1 MKITNLLEATIA
13 SMPEPGQ
20 VSFRSGRSETSLEEM
35 TAGSVASV
43 PMPIGKVIKRESGI
57 TKGIK
62 KKMVDEGEITET
74 DLIMVPGI
82 GKRLKPGLIPKD
94 KVRTDHEV
102 EMARSDLVQSV
113 KNAKTIFS
121 LIKDL
126 SEDEG
131 LEGWVQEKITKAEDY
146 LNTVRQYLEGK
157 MIPSEGMSAGVRMQ
171 RALQREKEK
180 RERSERYAEKHFPI
194 GKKPEPKQEP
204 QQEVKEGDQD
214 WMDELRAMAHKM
226 APQDKMRER
235 QAERDAQ
242 AKAERQQRIQ
252 QDIENLPDLISQYNN
267 MEAEY
272 ESMGGKN
279 WQYADN
285 EQNLSDEERKAR
297 GMETSMRQ
305 LADRIHTA
313 KKASEGLAESKPD
326 FAKMFNKKIGK
337 HNAAVVKTK
346 KEIGT
351 RVADI
356 GAGGKEYNV
365 KTDKEWDKQK
375 SLEEGQDSNEIG
387 PGWKTEHGI
396 VDRVEG
402 NSVIV
407 KTSKGKMRVNMHDI
421 KTAEAPEQGVTE
433 MIVGK
438 RKPKPDS
445 YHINKD
451 GKPVSLASYSD
462 KDSAIKDR
470 DEKHPGAEVHQVGSR
485 GKVKGKFEEGAKVDR
500 MVGHVKSSEKK
511 LGHSDKEAEN
521 IAWATA
527 NKRGMLDNKNK
538 KVEEESKGLW
548 ANIHAKR
555 DRIKHGS
562 GEKMR
567 KPGSKGAPT
576 ADALRK
582 SAK

>member
-1 MKITNLLEATIA
+1 MKITNLLEATVA

-35 TAGSVASV
+35 TAGPVASV
-43 PMPIGKVIKRESGI
+43 PMPMGKMIKRESGI

-62 KKMVDEGEITET
+62 KKMVDEAEISEN
-74 DLIMVPGI
+74 DLIIMPGQMS
-82 GKRLKPGLIPKD
+82 KRPNGFMSKD
-94 KVRTDHEV
+94 RNEMERI
-102 EMARSDLVQSV
+102 EMAKSDVVQSV
-113 KNAKTIFS
+113 KSAKTIFS
-121 LIKDL
+121 ILKNSD
-126 SEDEG
+126 DEI
-131 LEGWVQEKITKAEDY
+131 EGWVQEKLAKAEDY
-146 LNTVRQYLEGK
+146 LNTVREYLEGK
-157 MIPSEGMSAGVRMQ
+157 SMPNEAQSASVRMQ
-171 RALQREKEK
+171 KALQREKEK
-180 RERSERYAEKHFPI
+180 REYSERYAEKHFPI
-194 GKKPEPKQEP
+194 GKKPEPIKEP
-204 QQEVKEGDQD
+204 SKEVNEGGQD
-214 WMDELRAMAHKM
+214 WMDDIRAMAHKM

-235 QAERDAQ
+235 QAQRAAQ
-242 AKAERQQRIQ
+242 EQSERQQRIQ
-252 QDIENLPDLISQYNN
+252 QDIENLPDLIAQYTD
-267 MEAEY
+267 MKDEY

-279 WQYADN
+279 WQYADR

-326 FAKMFNKKIGK
+326 FGKMFDKKIGK

-346 KEIGT
+346 KEVGS

-356 GAGGKEYNV
+356 GPGGKEYNV

-375 SLEEGQDSNEIG
+375 
-387 PGWKTEHGI
+387 
-396 VDRVEG
+396 
-402 NSVIV
+402 
-407 KTSKGKMRVNMHDI
+407 
-421 KTAEAPEQGVTE
+421 GVTE
-433 MIVGK
+433 MNVGK

-462 KDSAIKDR
+462 KDSAVKDR
-470 DEKHPGAEVHQVGSR
+470 DEKHPDAEVHQVGSR

-500 MVGHVKSSEKK
+500 MVKHVKSSEKK

-527 NKRGMLDNKNK
+527 NKRGMLNNKNK
-538 KVEEESKGLW
+538 KVDEESKGLW

-555 DRIKHGS
+555 ERIKHGS
-562 GEKMR
+562 GEHMR

>member
-1 MKITNLLEATIA
+1 MKITNLLENTIA
-13 SMPEPGQ
+13 SMPDPGQ
-20 VSFRSGRSETSLEEM
+20 TAFRSGRSETSLEEM
-35 TAGSVASV
+35 TAGGTVAGVVAPVSK
-43 PMPIGKVIKRESGI
+43 PMGKVIKRESGI
-57 TKGIK
+57 AQGIK
-62 KKMVDEGEITET
+62 KKMVDEGELSEN
-74 DLIMVPGI
+74 DLILVPGQMS
-82 GKRLKPGLIPKD
+82 KRSKGFVSKD
-94 KVRTDHEV
+94 RNEMERI
-102 EMARSDLVQSV
+102 EMAKSDVVQSV
-113 KNAKTIFS
+113 KSATAIFS
-121 LIKDL
+121 ILKNSD
-126 SEDEG
+126 DEI
-131 LEGWVQEKITKAEDY
+131 EGWVQEKLAKAEDY
-146 LNTVRQYLEGK
+146 LDTVREYLEGK
-157 MIPSEGMSAGVRMQ
+157 SMPAEGMSAGVRMQ

-194 GKKPEPKQEP
+194 GKKPEQNTEP
-204 QQEVKEGDQD
+204 QKEVKEDDKAVDDFLARGGKIQYGKSQKGPKKPGLSYASKHIGGSGDKMKMSRTGFGTKSAGNKPVVTAEGSTD
-214 WMDELRAMAHKM
+214 WMDDMRAMAHKM
-226 APQDKMRER
+226 APQDEMRKR

-242 AKAERQQRIQ
+242 AQAERQQRIQ
-252 QDIENLPDLISQYNN
+252 QDIENLPDLISQFRD
-267 MEAEY
+267 MKSEY
-272 ESMGGKN
+272 ESMGGSN

-356 GAGGKEYNV
+356 GPGGKEYNV

-375 SLEEGQDSNEIG
+375 
-387 PGWKTEHGI
+387 
-396 VDRVEG
+396 
-402 NSVIV
+402 
-407 KTSKGKMRVNMHDI
+407 
-421 KTAEAPEQGVTE
+421 GVSE
-433 MIVGK
+433 MNVGK

-451 GKPVSLASYSD
+451 GKPVSLASYGD

-538 KVEEESKGLW
+538 KK
-548 ANIHAKR
+548 
-555 DRIKHGS
+555 
-562 GEKMR
+562 
-567 KPGSKGAPT
+567 
-576 ADALRK
+576 
-582 SAK
+582 

>member
-1 MKITNLLEATIA
+1 MKITNLLEATVA

-35 TAGSVASV
+35 TAGSIASV
-43 PMPIGKVIKRESGI
+43 PMPMGKVIKRESGI

-126 SEDEG
+126 SEDDG

-180 RERSERYAEKHFPI
+180 REYSERYAEKHFPI
-194 GKKPEPKQEP
+194 GKKPEPIKEP
-204 QQEVKEGDQD
+204 SKEVKEAGEHPQA

-242 AKAERQQRIQ
+242 AKSERQQRIQ
-252 QDIENLPDLISQYNN
+252 QDIENLPDLISQYND

-279 WQYADN
+279 WQYADR

-326 FAKMFNKKIGK
+326 FGKMFDKKIGK

-365 KTDKEWDKQK
+365 KTDKEWDKQ
-375 SLEEGQDSNEIG
+375 
-387 PGWKTEHGI
+387 
-396 VDRVEG
+396 
-402 NSVIV
+402 
-407 KTSKGKMRVNMHDI
+407 
-421 KTAEAPEQGVTE
+421 QGVAEGLEGRVVFSGTGDNGGKYE
-433 MIVGK
+433 IIQSGDDFMIHANGK
-438 RKPKPDS
+438 HIDS
-445 YHINKD
+445 Y
-451 GKPVSLASYSD
+451 GSLQRAMSVL
-462 KDSAIKDR
+462 KN
-470 DEKHPGAEVHQVGSR
+470 EVPGL
-485 GKVKGKFEEGAKVDR
+485 KKTVD
-500 MVGHVKSSEKK
+500 
-511 LGHSDKEAEN
+511 
-521 IAWATA
+521 
-527 NKRGMLDNKNK
+527 
-538 KVEEESKGLW
+538 EESKGLW

-555 DRIKHGS
+555 DRIKNGS